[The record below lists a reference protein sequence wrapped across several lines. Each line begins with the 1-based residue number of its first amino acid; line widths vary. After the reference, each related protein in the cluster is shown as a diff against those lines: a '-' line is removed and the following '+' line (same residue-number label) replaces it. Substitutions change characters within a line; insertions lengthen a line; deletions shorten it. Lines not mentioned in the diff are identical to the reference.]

1 LDFFLRR
8 KQMGRPLKIQKLGTA
23 QGVTY
28 PTSTSSNQP
37 AAAVPVDLGFPNF
50 DSLQVPVVNQNPSTL
65 TGTQFLGV
73 VGGASGAT
81 SATFPRVKVRVFIT
95 GFAEED
101 GYILRQKG
109 SHKYLVAG
117 TTDRT
122 ALISGRAYRI
132 TTVGDTAWNS
142 VGVVG
147 TPVVGTVFT
156 ATAALAN
163 TGTGRVNAV
172 GVCVLTSDL
181 SPTAG
186 LMSISYFN
194 TDDSV
199 EVAISKLTN
208 KWLLNWAN
216 FANAAGTALDSYAD
230 TGNNAGVVNYTG
242 EGQYVANFF
251 TDEGTVTKSGSNL
264 TGTTITPNGT
274 AELAIVENYTS

>member
-1 LDFFLRR
+1 
-8 KQMGRPLKIQKLGTA
+8 MGRPLKIQKLGTA

-28 PTSTSSNQP
+28 PTSTSFNQP
-37 AAAVPVDLGFPNF
+37 AASVPVDQGFPNF
-50 DSLQVPVVNQNPSTL
+50 DSLEVPVVNSPPTL
-65 TGTQFLGV
+65 NGTQFLGV
-73 VGGASGAT
+73 VGGASSSAT
-81 SATFPRVKVRVFIT
+81 TTTFPRVKVRVFIT

-101 GYILRQKG
+101 GYIIRQKG
-109 SHKYLVAG
+109 SHKYLVGG
-117 TTDRT
+117 TTART
-122 ALISGRAYRI
+122 ALVSGSAYRI
-132 TTVGDTAWNS
+132 TVVGDTDWAS
-142 VGVVG
+142 YGVIGTAAVG
-147 TPVVGTVFT
+147 TIFT
-156 ATAALAN
+156 ATAALGN

-194 TDDSV
+194 TNDST

-208 KWLLNWAN
+208 KWLLNWTN
-216 FANAAGTALDSYAD
+216 FANAAGTSLTTYDDGGS
-230 TGNNAGVVNYTG
+230 NAGVVNYSG

-264 TGTTITPNGT
+264 TGTSIVQNGT

>member
-1 LDFFLRR
+1 
-8 KQMGRPLKIQKLGTA
+8 MGRPLKIQKLGTA

-28 PTSTSSNQP
+28 PTSTSFNQP
-37 AAAVPVDLGFPNF
+37 AASVPVDQGFPNF
-50 DSLQVPVVNQNPSTL
+50 DSLEVPVINTPPTL
-65 TGTQFLGV
+65 NGTQFLGV

-81 SATFPRVKVRVFIT
+81 STTFPRVKVRVFIT

-117 TTDRT
+117 TTSRT
-122 ALISGRAYRI
+122 ALVAGRSYRI
-132 TTVGDTAWNS
+132 TTVGNTAWNS
-142 VGVVG
+142 YGVVG
-147 TPVVGTVFT
+147 TAAVGTVFT
-156 ATAALAN
+156 ATAALAD
-163 TGTGRVNAV
+163 TGTGVVNAV

-194 TDDSV
+194 NADSV

-208 KWLLNWAN
+208 KWLLNWVN
-216 FANAAGTALDSYAD
+216 FANAAGTSLTTYDSGGD
-230 TGNNAGVVNYTG
+230 NAGVVNYSG

-264 TGTTITPNGT
+264 TGTSIVQNGT
-274 AELAIVENYTS
+274 SELAIVENYTS